1 MRIPTPANR
10 GQQTGSVTVD
20 PLQPVFQNVQFAN
33 NQELAQNLQSLGNT
47 AGNVAQVL
55 NKRQSDNAMRQ
66 AEVDYLAFERE
77 ILDPNTGIFTRRGA
91 NAAGVSGDVQ
101 QRFDEFSQGIKS
113 NSSGLSRSGR
123 AAIDQ
128 MLSGAGQRL
137 WKNAA
142 NHELDQTYAYEQT
155 LIGAQLEGQADRAAN
170 LYTMPEEL
178 GAAMGQVATLA
189 GDLADAQGL
198 DGEAREQF
206 IQQKT
211 SEAHGSVV
219 QRMLNDRDAAG
230 AEGYVKAAIA
240 QGTMDPTAGN
250 DLLANIIPAA
260 RKELAG
266 EIAGGIFNGVP
277 VSAAGGGHGATP
289 RRQFI
294 NRMIGS
300 ESSGDAGVQRTNED
314 GRSFVGLGQVGEAR
328 LQDMKN
334 AGIVPA
340 DVPLEEFGSA
350 ANEQLQR
357 DALEWHFADIDKAIE
372 RTGAL
377 SQGFSLDGLRAVAH
391 LGGQGAMREFVRT
404 NGGNGATADEL
415 GTSLQDYYDKFSGTQ
430 EITRV
435 SDIEDPLLRA
445 EVQSSLETMQA
456 TEYTQR
462 NRASAALQDKVMSE
476 IFTEDLRRRQNPQEA
491 LGPIDFQQMM
501 LDNPAMSDLLGDK
514 LSTIQTFVDKLN
526 RGETIVTVPETYGEL
541 VTTKETDPEAF
552 LQENLLDY
560 VNELDASTLKGLQD
574 DQAELRGE
582 TLRGENGMALVSKS
596 DVDDAVGLM
605 FNIPNRD
612 AAGRDVLKN
621 SVRNW
626 ANDMMEQTG
635 KRPTPL
641 QMMNFGQTVLAN
653 EQFSTKQAVSGAGN
667 LRGHNFVETVARIDE
682 DGILN
687 YIEEDEDLELTLP
700 TTGGSE
706 TIGVTKAERQ
716 EVFAELLNRLG
727 RTPTADDF
735 LTALIL
741 RNTRLF
747 NP

>member
-1 MRIPTPANR
+1 MRIPTPVQR
-10 GQQTGSVTVD
+10 GQPTGSVTVN

-113 NSSGLSRSGR
+113 NSSGLSRGGR

-155 LIGAQLEGQADRAAN
+155 LIGAQLEGQSDRAAN

-219 QRMLNDRDAAG
+219 QRMLNDSDAAG

-240 QGTMDPTAGN
+240 SGSMDPTAGN

-294 NRMIGS
+294 DRIIGS

-340 DVPLEEFGSA
+340 DMSLEEFGSA

-391 LGGQGAMREFVRT
+391 LGGQGGMREFVRT

-462 NRASAALQDKVMSE
+462 NRASAALQDEMMSA
-476 IFTEDLRRRQNPQEA
+476 IFRAQTAGE
-491 LGPIDFQQMM
+491 PIDFAQLM
-501 LDNPAMSDLLGDK
+501 LDNPMASDLLGNK
-514 LSTIQTFVDKLN
+514 LSTIEAFATKVNK
-526 RGETIVTVPETYGEL
+526 GETIVTVPETYGEL

-621 SVRNW
+621 AVRNW
-626 ANDMMEQTG
+626 GNDMMEQTG

-641 QMMNFGQTVLAN
+641 QLMNFGQTVLAN

-700 TTGGSE
+700 TLGGSE

-735 LTALIL
+735 MTALIL
-741 RNTRLF
+741 RKSGLF